1 MGHIKDPEISSF
13 NNHVG
18 LLKVVSL
25 EPEGVNL
32 SNFEKFWMVDIE
44 INVWSPLFLNLEI
57 K

>member
-1 MGHIKDPEISSF
+1 MGHIKDPEILSF

-18 LLKVVSL
+18 LLKVVSF

-32 SNFEKFWMVDIE
+32 SNLEKFWMVDIE
-44 INVWSPLFLNLEI
+44 INAWSPLFLNLEI